1 MKNYRLCDTKNCNHR
16 IDLKN
21 KSGYCRTCRE
31 KIKVKL
37 PCANAPECDKM
48 RIVTLD
54 YALQKGHP
62 NLTCPTCN
70 IKLGN
75 AKREEARLAKLD
87 RRRNALSVIPVNDCL
102 LVRADE
108 GRCIAWEMCRHGAMA
123 GLFVPREQDCGWLV
137 ALEDWPGFEC
147 QGGTHPGPLSGGELF
162 EALKVERASVQSM
175 ALEC

>member
-1 MKNYRLCDTKNCNHR
+1 
-16 IDLKN
+16 
-21 KSGYCRTCRE
+21 
-31 KIKVKL
+31 
-37 PCANAPECDKM
+37 M

-87 RRRNALSVIPVNDCL
+87 RRRNALSVIPVNGCL
-102 LVRADE
+102 LVSTDE
-108 GRCIAWEMCRHGAMA
+108 GRCESWEMCRHGAMA
-123 GLFVPREQDCGWLV
+123 GLFVPREHDCGFLV
-137 ALEDWPGFEC
+137 GREDWHGFRC
-147 QGGTHPGPLSGGELF
+147 QGGEHPDLLSGAEIF